1 MGRLMSKH
9 LDKSKVERAFK
20 VAARTAVSGSRD
32 ARSGKFVLQRDK
44 KAESNADKAPRK
56 EK

>member
-9 LDKSKVERAFK
+9 LDRSKVERAFK
-20 VAARTAVSGSRD
+20 VAARTVVSGSRD
-32 ARSGKFVLQRDK
+32 ARSGKFVPQRDK